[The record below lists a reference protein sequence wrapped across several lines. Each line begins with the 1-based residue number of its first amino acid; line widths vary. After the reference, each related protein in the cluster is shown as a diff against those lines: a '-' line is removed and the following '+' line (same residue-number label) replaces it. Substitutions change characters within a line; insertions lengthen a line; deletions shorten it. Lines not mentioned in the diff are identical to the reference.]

1 MHGFKTIEEFTLEE
15 CEAFLKRNDISS
27 EDRRRVKERMGWL
40 LAHPWE
46 TPGQPKAPQRQK
58 TIAEEFPEYRF
69 VLTSTLKE
77 KKYGLF
83 LNGRFYIILGV
94 LLEVL
99 FSFIILVEFDGEIDE
114 LLPILFFI
122 SMVCLSVYAIV
133 EFIKKK
139 FSPIKTVADYIS
151 ENSMGRRGKRT
162 IFVKSRKFGVL
173 HSIFHRVIIGAQYDQ
188 LSWLNDDVL
197 LGRVNGKYLL
207 IDKDG
212 KTLTPKYDHITKND
226 EATLEAVDG
235 EKRFLIDFYGNII

>member
-15 CEAFLKRNDISS
+15 CEAFLKRNDISD
-27 EDRRRVKERMGWL
+27 EDRRQVKERMEWL
-40 LAHPWE
+40 LSHPWE

-77 KKYGLF
+77 EKHGLF
-83 LNGRFYIILGV
+83 LWILFV
-94 LLEVL
+94 ILSVLTLWIFICSLLEGDDYL
-99 FSFIILVEFDGEIDE
+99 ARLSIIPFLAAGVIGGC
-114 LLPILFFI
+114 I
-122 SMVCLSVYAIV
+122 SSYK
-133 EFIKKK
+133 EK

-173 HSIFHRVIIGAQYDQ
+173 HSKFHKVVIWAQYDQ

-197 LGRVNGKYLL
+197 LGRENGKYLL

-212 KTLTPKYDHITKND
+212 TPLTPQYDHITKND

-235 EKRFLIDFYGNII
+235 EKRFIIDFYGNII

>member
-15 CEAFLKRNDISS
+15 CEAFLKRNDISD
-27 EDRRRVKERMGWL
+27 EDRRRVKERMEWL

-83 LNGRFYIILGV
+83 LWILVV
-94 LLEVL
+94 LLSVL
-99 FSFIILVEFDGEIDE
+99 AILIFICNILYDDY
-114 LLPILFFI
+114 LAL
-122 SMVCLSVYAIV
+122 LSVIPGTVACAIGCNISSYK
-133 EFIKKK
+133 EK

-173 HSIFHRVIIGAQYDQ
+173 HSIFHRVVIGAQYDQ

-197 LGRVNGKYLL
+197 LGRENGKYLL

-212 KTLTPKYDHITKND
+212 TPLTPQYDHITKND